1 MFSTLDILWLG
12 LLIIGLFLTL
22 SGLFGLF
29 LGLFF
34 GLIWFLDV
42 LTSKKANS
50 KKEEYANLD
59 LEANKINFKDDFN
72 EETKIEKT
80 QVEEVNEVQETQED
94 EDSHEEETFDY
105 DSFKFELD
113 LDDIDLLAATQESML
128 EDEFLL
134 ECRYE
139 QKGPPNALLS
149 SKQKKRLAIHES
161 GHTFIAFLLEIDVKK
176 VTLKSEGEL
185 LGHTLLNFATN
196 QISVDTDKDN
206 FMTVIL
212 GGYAAEMMILNKP
225 STLSRGDLAVL
236 SNVVLGKDATFA
248 LSGNPSLYMS
258 KDPSNELKKKRDDII
273 ISDVDKCT
281 ERAKQLVKQNK
292 DAISELSTYLLDN
305 EEILHDEL
313 YTKLWELK
321 KKYKKE

>member
-29 LGLFF
+29 F
-34 GLIWFLDV
+34 GLIWFLDA
-42 LTSKKANS
+42 LTSKKATNS

-59 LEANKINFKDDFN
+59 LESNKINFKDDFN

-80 QVEEVNEVQETQED
+80 QVEEVNEVQETQKD
-94 EDSHEEETFDY
+94 EDSHEEEMFDY

-113 LDDIDLLAATQESML
+113 FDDIDLLAATQENML

-149 SKQKKRLAIHES
+149 SKQKKRLAIHET
-161 GHTFIAFLLEIDVKK
+161 GHTFIAFLLEIDVTK

-212 GGYAAEMMILNKP
+212 GGYAAEMMILGRP

-236 SNVVLGKDATFA
+236 SNVVLAKDATFA
-248 LSGNPSLYMS
+248 LSGNPSLYMP
-258 KDPSNELKKKRDDII
+258 KDPSNELKKKEKI
-273 ISDVDKCT
+273 
-281 ERAKQLVKQNK
+281 
-292 DAISELSTYLLDN
+292 
-305 EEILHDEL
+305 
-313 YTKLWELK
+313 
-321 KKYKKE
+321 